1 MGCTTSRQEQE
12 HKQEADAYA
21 RRKKNGFKD
30 EGLEQFRKQT
40 VQQKKRLRHVADPSL
55 AARTQKHMNADS
67 KVKSKGLVQSS
78 DQHKA
83 MEMVGTG
90 GAYGGGCSEDTLQAQ
105 RKKLKPTTK
114 R

>member
-1 MGCTTSRQEQE
+1 MGCTTSRQERE

-40 VQQKKRLRHVADPSL
+40 VQQKKRLRHVADPSQT
-55 AARTQKHMNADS
+55 ARKQNHMNADS
-67 KVKSKGLVQSS
+67 KNKLKGNVHSS
-78 DQHKA
+78 DQSKTT
-83 MEMVGTG
+83 EMAGAG
-90 GAYGGGCSEDTLQAQ
+90 GAYGGGFSEDTLQAQ
-105 RKKLKPTTK
+105 RKMLKPTKK